1 MKMSTK
7 GRYGLRVMLEL
18 TLRHG
23 SGPVMMSTIA
33 ESQDISR
40 KYIHSLLTSLKAAGL
55 VRAVRGAGGGYILA
69 REPQKILLSDV
80 VRALEGA
87 FFPVDCVGD
96 LALCERAEYCVTRE
110 VWRDLGEAIEGVLKK
125 TNLEQLANRHK
136 TMLTERQMYHI

>member
-1 MKMSTK
+1 MRVSTK

-18 TLRHG
+18 AIRHG
-23 SGPVMMSTIA
+23 SGPIMMSTIA

-40 KYIHSLLTSLKAAGL
+40 KYIHNLLTSLKAAGL
-55 VRAVRGAGGGYILA
+55 VRAVRGAGGGYVLS
-69 REPQKILLSDV
+69 RQPNEILLSDV

-96 LALCERAEYCVTRE
+96 QSLCARAEFCVTRE
-110 VWRDLGEAIEGVLKK
+110 VWRDLGEAVEGVLKK

-136 TMLTERQMYHI
+136 AMLTERQMYHI